1 MRSTRKTFWISQ
13 TITWAV
19 IAVTGLPLCG
29 QMFRC
34 GCTLTSGREHCSM
47 HHADGPQCPWCVA
60 SGKASILCFLV
71 MLPGSAAAVYAASR
85 CSRSVLFGSLI
96 GSITYFLLAAAAGWV
111 TAHAMGYPT
120 WFGWRL

>member
-13 TITWAV
+13 AITLAV
-19 IAVTGLPLCG
+19 IALTALPLCG

-34 GCTLTSGREHCSM
+34 GCTLTGGARHCNV

-60 SGKASILCFLV
+60 SGKAFILSFLAI
-71 MLPGSAAAVYAASR
+71 LPGSATAVYAASR
-85 CSRSVLFGSLI
+85 WRHSILFATLA
-96 GSITYFLLAAAAGWV
+96 GSIAYLLLAASAGLI
-111 TAHAMGYPT
+111 TAHAMGYPN